1 MRRREE
7 EEEEGVDETEE
18 EVTIITIKVQYHPT
32 LKNPHH
38 KEATHAQ
45 FSKE

>member
-7 EEEEGVDETEE
+7 EEEGVEEAEE